1 MNVPVVSTFYFHKYT
16 SHTARVERRVHIT
29 RTLKRHKI
37 IFGHRFLLKSSTSII
52 MCQVRKEE
60 CFYTC
65 ELKVQNLISIVVANK
80 ILDIFISNYFSDTI
94 RFLAFCY
101 KTNPQKANAWNFSYI
116 YKHDYF
122 ACVKIDTPPGYTV
135 TCVFYTSVFKH
146 HTALSGLAT
155 MDAWIADYTWYE
167 GTQQIPEITHDV
179 ITS

>member
-16 SHTARVERRVHIT
+16 SHTARVERGVHIT
-29 RTLKRHKI
+29 RTLKHHKI

-52 MCQVRKEE
+52 MCQVWKEE

-80 ILDIFISNYFSDTI
+80 ILDIFISNYFSETI
-94 RFLAFCY
+94 RRFLAFCY

-122 ACVKIDTPPGYTV
+122 ACVKIDTPPV
-135 TCVFYTSVFKH
+135 TRSHVYFTQVY
-146 HTALSGLAT
+146 LSTTLL
-155 MDAWIADYTWYE
+155 
-167 GTQQIPEITHDV
+167 
-179 ITS
+179 